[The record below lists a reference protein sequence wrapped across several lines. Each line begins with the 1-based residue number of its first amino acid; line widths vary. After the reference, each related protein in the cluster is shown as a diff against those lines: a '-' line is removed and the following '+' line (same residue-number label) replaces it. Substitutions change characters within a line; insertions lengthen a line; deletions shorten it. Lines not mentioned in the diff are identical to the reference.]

1 MPKSPEAHSNKAL
14 YWRLIKH
21 MLPYKGVF
29 LIALA
34 GMITVAAADTGFA
47 WILQPLMDDGFVGR
61 NADFIQII
69 PIILLLIAFA
79 RAFGDF
85 VDTYC
90 LNWVSR
96 KVIQDLRQVMFENLM
111 HAPTEFYDREPTG
124 SLVSRLT
131 FDVEQVASA
140 SGGALRIVFKD
151 LVKVIFLLG
160 LMFYLSWQLSL
171 IFMVIVPISIFVFA
185 RTSESIRRISM
196 RIQESVGD
204 ISHIAKQVFQSHR
217 VVKLFDA
224 YSHEKSMFFN
234 ANNHNRQQI
243 MKRVVIVALSVPTIV
258 LIMGIGVA
266 VVIWLALKFEVKPG
280 VFTSYLVAMTM
291 VVAPV
296 KNLLRINE
304 VIQAGLAAA
313 TSIFRMIDLEGEP
326 DTGTRV
332 LEKVVGNV
340 SFQSVS
346 FRYSSESAEV
356 VRDIGFDIPAGAT
369 VALVGPSGAGKSTLA
384 SMLLRLYTPTK
395 GQITIDGISINKLTM
410 RSLRE
415 NVSLVSQDIL
425 LFDDT
430 LRNNIT
436 YGRTSPIDHERLKEV
451 CDASYISDF
460 VKDLQH
466 GQDTLLGESGLRLS
480 GGQRQRVA
488 IARALYKDSRI
499 LVMDEATSSLDS
511 NSELYIH
518 KAIERLISERTTLVI
533 AHRLSTVQNA
543 DSILVINRGQVVE
556 QGTHEQ
562 LIKTD
567 GLYTEL
573 VNSQFLKGSNEE

>member
-1 MPKSPEAHSNKAL
+1 MPKLDDTVSNKAL
-14 YWRLIKH
+14 YWRLIRH
-21 MLPYKGVF
+21 MFPYKWVF
-29 LIALA
+29 LIALV
-34 GMITVAAADTGFA
+34 GMIMVAAADTGFA
-47 WILQPLMDDGFVGR
+47 WILQPLMDEGFVGR
-61 NADFIQII
+61 DPDFIQII
-69 PIILLLIAFA
+69 PIVLLLIAFA

-85 VDTYC
+85 IDTYC

-96 KVIQDLRQVMFENLM
+96 KVIQDLRQIMFENLM
-111 HAPTEFYDREPTG
+111 YAPAEFYDRVPSG

-131 FDVEQVASA
+131 FDVEQVANA

-171 IFMVIVPISIFVFA
+171 IFMVIVPVSILIFT

-196 RIQESVGD
+196 SIQESVGD

-224 YSHEKSMFFN
+224 YSHEKGVFFN
-234 ANNHNRQQI
+234 ANNRNRQQI

-258 LIMGIGVA
+258 LLMGVGVA
-266 VVIWLALKFEVKPG
+266 IVIWLALKFEIKPG

-291 VVAPV
+291 VVTPV
-296 KNLLRINE
+296 KNLLKINE
-304 VIQAGLAAA
+304 IIQAGLAAA
-313 TSIFRMIDLEGEP
+313 ISIFRMIDLDSEP

-332 LEKVVGNV
+332 LEAVVGNV
-340 SFQSVS
+340 SFDSVS
-346 FRYSSESAEV
+346 FRYDSDSAEV
-356 VRDIGFDIPAGAT
+356 ICDIDFDIPAGAT
-369 VALVGPSGAGKSTLA
+369 IALVGPSGAGKSTLA
-384 SMLLRLYTPTK
+384 SMLLRLYTPTDGK
-395 GQITIDGISINKLTM
+395 ITIDGIPINELTIK
-410 RSLRE
+410 SLRD

-430 LRNNIT
+430 LKNNIT
-436 YGRTSPIDHERLKEV
+436 YGRTGPIDQERLNEV
-451 CDASYISDF
+451 CEASYITDF
-460 VKDLQH
+460 IKDLKN

-518 KAIERLISERTTLVI
+518 KAIERLISDRTTLVI

-543 DSILVINRGQVVE
+543 DRILVINRGQIVE
-556 QGTHEQ
+556 QGNHEQ
-562 LIKTD
+562 LIQEG
-567 GLYTEL
+567 GLYTKL
-573 VNSQFLKGSNEE
+573 VNSQFLKHSNDQ

>member
-1 MPKSPEAHSNKAL
+1 MPNPVEVPRNKAL
-14 YWRLIKH
+14 YWRLIKY

-29 LIALA
+29 LIAMA
-34 GMITVAAADTGFA
+34 GMITVAVADTGFA

-61 NADFIQII
+61 DTDFIRII
-69 PIILLLIAFA
+69 PIVLLLIAFG

-85 VDTYC
+85 IDTYC
-90 LNWVSR
+90 MSWVSR
-96 KVIQDLRQVMFENLM
+96 KVIQDLRQSMFENLM
-111 HAPTEFYDREPTG
+111 YAPAEFYDHEQSG

-131 FDVEQVASA
+131 FDVEQVANA
-140 SGGALRIVFKD
+140 SGDALRIVFKD
-151 LVKVIFLLG
+151 FVKVTFLLG
-160 LMFYLSWQLSL
+160 LMFHLSWQLSL
-171 IFMVIVPISIFVFA
+171 TFMVIVPVSIFIFT
-185 RTSESIRRISM
+185 RTSESIRRVSM
-196 RIQESVGD
+196 HIQESVGD

-224 YSHEKSMFFN
+224 YNHEKNAFFN

-258 LIMGIGVA
+258 LIMGVGVA
-266 VVIWLALKFEVKPG
+266 VVIWLALKLEIKPG

-296 KNLLRINE
+296 KNLLKINE

-313 TSIFRMIDLEGEP
+313 TSIFRMIDLEREP
-326 DTGTRV
+326 DTGTRF
-332 LEKVVGNV
+332 LEEVVGNV
-340 SFQSVS
+340 SFDAVS
-346 FRYSSESAEV
+346 FRYSSDSVEV
-356 VRDIGFDIPAGAT
+356 IRDISFDIPAGAT
-369 VALVGPSGAGKSTLA
+369 IALVGSSGAGKSTLA
-384 SMLLRLYTPTK
+384 SMLLRLYTPTE
-395 GQITIDGISINKLTM
+395 GQITIDGIPINDLTIK
-410 RSLRE
+410 SLRD
-415 NVSLVSQDIL
+415 NISLVSQDIL

-436 YGRTSPIDHERLKEV
+436 YGRKGPIDLERLEEV
-451 CDASYISDF
+451 CDAAYVNDF
-460 VKDLQH
+460 VKELKD

-488 IARALYKDSRI
+488 IARALYKDSRV

-518 KAIERLISERTTLVI
+518 EAIEYLISDRTTLVI

-543 DSILVINRGQVVE
+543 DCILVINRGQIVE

-562 LIKTD
+562 LIKAG

-573 VNSQFLKGSNEE
+573 VNSQFLKHLDEE

>member
-1 MPKSPEAHSNKAL
+1 MPNPMEATSNKAL
-14 YWRLIKH
+14 YWRLTKH
-21 MLPYKGVF
+21 MLPYKWVF
-29 LIALA
+29 LIAMA
-34 GMITVAAADTGFA
+34 GMIMVAAADTGFA
-47 WILQPLMDDGFVGR
+47 WILQPLMDEGFVGR
-61 NADFIQII
+61 DADFIQVI
-69 PIILLLIAFA
+69 PIVLLLIAFG

-85 VDTYC
+85 IDTYC
-90 LNWVSR
+90 MSWVSR
-96 KVIQDLRQVMFENLM
+96 KVIQDLRQIMFENLM
-111 HAPTEFYDREPTG
+111 YAPAEFYDREPSG

-131 FDVEQVASA
+131 FDVEQVANA
-140 SGGALRIVFKD
+140 SGDALRIVFKD

-171 IFMVIVPISIFVFA
+171 IFMVIVPVSIFIFT
-185 RTSESIRRISM
+185 RTSGSIRRISM
-196 RIQESVGD
+196 RVQESVGD

-224 YSHEKSMFFN
+224 YAHEKNVFFN

-243 MKRVVIVALSVPTIV
+243 MKRVMIVALSVPTIV
-258 LIMGIGVA
+258 LIMGVGVA
-266 VVIWLALKFEVKPG
+266 VVIWLALKIEIKPG

-296 KNLLRINE
+296 KNLLKINE

-313 TSIFRMIDLEGEP
+313 TSIFRMIDLEREP

-332 LEKVVGNV
+332 LEEVVGNV
-340 SFQSVS
+340 SFDSVS
-346 FRYSSESAEV
+346 FRYSSDSVEV
-356 VRDIGFDIPAGAT
+356 IRDISFDIPAGAT
-369 VALVGPSGAGKSTLA
+369 IALVGPSGAGKSTLA
-384 SMLLRLYTPTK
+384 SMLLRLYAPTK
-395 GQITIDGISINKLTM
+395 GQITVDGIPINHLTIK
-410 RSLRE
+410 SLRD
-415 NVSLVSQDIL
+415 NMSLVSQDIL

-436 YGRTSPIDHERLKEV
+436 YGRKGSIDPERLEEV
-451 CDASYISDF
+451 CDAAHITDF
-460 VKDLQH
+460 VKDLKD

-511 NSELYIH
+511 NSEIYIH
-518 KAIERLISERTTLVI
+518 KAIECLISDRTTLVI

-543 DSILVINRGQVVE
+543 DRILVINRGQIVE

-562 LIKTD
+562 LIKAG

-573 VNSQFLKGSNEE
+573 VNSQFLKHSDEE

>member
-1 MPKSPEAHSNKAL
+1 MPKFDEPPSNKAL
-14 YWRLIKH
+14 YWRLIRH
-21 MLPYKGVF
+21 ILPYKGVF
-29 LIALA
+29 LVALS
-34 GMITVAAADTGFA
+34 GMILVAAADTGFA
-47 WILQPLMDDGFVGR
+47 WILQPLMDEGFVGR
-61 NADFIQII
+61 DPDFIRII

-85 VDTYC
+85 IDTYC

-111 HAPTEFYDREPTG
+111 YAPTEFYDRETTG

-131 FDVEQVASA
+131 FDVEQVANA

-171 IFMVIVPISIFVFA
+171 IFMVIVPAAILIFA

-196 RIQESVGD
+196 HIQESVGD

-224 YSHEKSMFFN
+224 YSHEKGIFFN

-243 MKRVVIVALSVPTIV
+243 MKRVMIVALSVPTIV
-258 LIMGIGVA
+258 LLMGIGIA
-266 VVIWLALKFEVKPG
+266 IVIWLALQFEIKPG

-296 KNLLRINE
+296 KNLLKINE
-304 VIQAGLAAA
+304 IIQAGLAAA

-326 DTGTRV
+326 DNGTRI
-332 LEKVVGNV
+332 LDSVVGNV
-340 SFQSVS
+340 SFNSVS
-346 FRYSSESAEV
+346 FRYSSDSAEV
-356 VRDIGFDIPAGAT
+356 IRGVEFDIPAGAT
-369 VALVGPSGAGKSTLA
+369 IALVGPSGAGKSTLA
-384 SMLLRLYTPTK
+384 SMLLRLYTPTEGK
-395 GQITIDGISINKLTM
+395 ITIDGIPINELTIK
-410 RSLRE
+410 SLRD

-436 YGRTSPIDHERLKEV
+436 YGRTGPIDQERLNEV
-451 CDASYISDF
+451 CDASYITDF
-460 VKDLQH
+460 IKDLKN

-499 LVMDEATSSLDS
+499 LLMDEATSSLDS

-518 KAIERLISERTTLVI
+518 KAIERLISDRTTLVI

-543 DSILVINRGQVVE
+543 DRILVINRGQIIE
-556 QGTHEQ
+556 QGTHDE
-562 LIKTD
+562 LIQAG

-573 VNSQFLKGSNEE
+573 VNSQFLKHSDVQ

>member
-1 MPKSPEAHSNKAL
+1 MPHPIKDPSNKEL

-21 MLPYKGVF
+21 MLPYKWVF
-29 LIALA
+29 LVAMI
-34 GMITVAAADTGFA
+34 GMIMGAATDTGFA

-61 NADFIQII
+61 DADFIRII
-69 PIILLLIAFA
+69 PIVLLLIAFG

-85 VDTYC
+85 IDTYC
-90 LNWVSR
+90 MSWVSR
-96 KVIQDLRQVMFENLM
+96 KVIQDLRQAMFENLM
-111 HAPTEFYDREPTG
+111 YAPAEFYDREPSG

-131 FDVEQVASA
+131 FDVEQVANA
-140 SGGALRIVFKD
+140 SGAALRIVFKD
-151 LVKVIFLLG
+151 FVKVIFLLG

-171 IFMVIVPISIFVFA
+171 IFMVIVPISAFIMI

-196 RIQESVGD
+196 RVQESVGD

-224 YSHEKSMFFN
+224 YNHEKNIFFN
-234 ANNHNRQQI
+234 VNNHNRQQI
-243 MKRVVIVALSVPTIV
+243 MKRVVIMALSVPTIV
-258 LIMGIGVA
+258 LIMGVGVA
-266 VVIWLALKFEVKPG
+266 AVIWLALEFEVKPG

-304 VIQAGLAAA
+304 VIQAGVAAA
-313 TSIFRMIDLEGEP
+313 TSIFRMIDLEREP
-326 DTGTRV
+326 DTGTRS
-332 LEKVVGNV
+332 LEELAGNV
-340 SFQSVS
+340 SFDSVS
-346 FRYSSESAEV
+346 FRYSSDSVEV
-356 VRDIGFDIPAGAT
+356 IRDISFDIPAGAT
-369 VALVGPSGAGKSTLA
+369 IALVGPSGAGKSTLA
-384 SMLLRLYTPTK
+384 SMLLRLYTPTE
-395 GQITIDGISINKLTM
+395 GQITIDGIPINDLTIK
-410 RSLRE
+410 SLRD

-436 YGRTSPIDHERLKEV
+436 YARKGSIDLQRLEEV
-451 CDASYISDF
+451 CDAAHITGF
-460 VKDLQH
+460 VKDLKD

-511 NSELYIH
+511 NSEFYIH
-518 KAIERLISERTTLVI
+518 KAIECLISDRTTLVI

-543 DSILVINRGQVVE
+543 DRILVINRGQIVE

-562 LIKTD
+562 LIKSG

-573 VNSQFLKGSNEE
+573 VNSQFIKHSDEE